1 LYQLIFISLSII
13 FISMFQ
19 FTENFTLAFILVEVM
34 IVLLHIE
41 SFQAPMK
48 RTLKL
53 SMSGLF
59 LLGSIIGYSYFMNGF
74 FMFYD
79 QITTQ
84 ISMHTGKV
92 FDMYEVTVSEQAA
105 NISLQ
110 VFSVYVFLA
119 FYFITKL
126 LVKFRSNWM
135 LLTLVFIV
143 ISLQSILHLEAHLI
157 VQTLFFAMML
167 LAFILFYLPT
177 NIQVKSLLTTTAIF
191 L

>member
-1 LYQLIFISLSII
+1 
-13 FISMFQ
+13 
-19 FTENFTLAFILVEVM
+19 
-34 IVLLHIE
+34 
-41 SFQAPMK
+41 APMK

-53 SMSGLF
+53 SMFGLF
-59 LLGSIIGYSYFMNGF
+59 LIGFISGYSYFMNGF

-126 LVKFRSNWM
+126 LMKFRSNWM
-135 LLTLVFIV
+135 LLTILFIV
-143 ISLQSILHLEAHLI
+143 ISLQTILQLATNLI
-157 VQTLFFAMML
+157 VHNVFFA
-167 LAFILFYLPT
+167 
-177 NIQVKSLLTTTAIF
+177 
-191 L
+191 